1 MIFQTKCI
9 VPSRSPEPC
18 SAWSRHL
25 FEWNGS
31 DHWKHGE
38 NCLDFRSDPST
49 RAIRSTSAENPA
61 QSVLS
66 LETVNPR
73 VNASDTFQFLGTRS
87 QEYIDKNQHKHFPR
101 IHSWNQNHLCW
112 NRWKHAQV
120 KANLLHEQILPI
132 WKRKKKQHKKSLRKA
147 EKKAKQTFKIESTA

>member
-9 VPSRSPEPC
+9 VPSWSPEPC

-66 LETVNPR
+66 LEMVKCALNPR
-73 VNASDTFQFLGTRS
+73 AKASDTSQFLGTRS

-120 KANLLHEQILPI
+120 KANLLREQILPI
-132 WKRKKKQHKKSLRKA
+132 WKRKKKKPRRAL
-147 EKKAKQTFKIESTA
+147 EKLTFKIESTA